1 MPRRITTQEVQSGF
15 EPNHRTQPQISEGIG
30 KRYPATAMRVKKTP
44 IAFPIRKPKC
54 RVEKIGDNGKRYANS
69 DKRGYRTSEVLV
81 RQMSGNPTYQE
92 FAAWPS
98 TRSLVIRICRQRL
111 THGFK
116 QIGSDNN
123 FRVGDNT
130 LGIMLELAPDPD

>member
-1 MPRRITTQEVQSGF
+1 MKVLNF
-15 EPNHRTQPQISEGIG
+15 VIS
-30 KRYPATAMRVKKTP
+30 RHM
-44 IAFPIRKPKC
+44 
-54 RVEKIGDNGKRYANS
+54 S
-69 DKRGYRTSEVLV
+69 D
-81 RQMSGNPTYQE
+81 NPTYQE
-92 FAAWPS
+92 LAAWPS